1 MIRVKLASMNEE
13 NIHIHRKINTIYKPL
28 QTFSE
33 AQRKWIKQYL
43 VPSDLLAQ
51 QSYPGSV

>member
-13 NIHIHRKINTIYKPL
+13 NIHIHSKINTIYKPL